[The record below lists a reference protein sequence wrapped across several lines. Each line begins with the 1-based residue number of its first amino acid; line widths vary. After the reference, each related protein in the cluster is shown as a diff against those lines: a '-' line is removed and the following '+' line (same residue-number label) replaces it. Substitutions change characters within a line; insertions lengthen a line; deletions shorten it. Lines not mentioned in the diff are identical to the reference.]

1 MKKRER
7 RARIAAHHEELRSYW
22 RIWLI
27 EQGLTEESSPMDF
40 SAWIA
45 RAIPEAKAAQAV
57 RAQAPAP
64 PSTRERP
71 VISVAQAVRN
81 AIAGVRDV

>member
-1 MKKRER
+1 MRVRKIFPLR
-7 RARIAAHHEELRSYW
+7 RRVSCAGSFGQRVKGFG
-22 RIWLI
+22 
-27 EQGLTEESSPMDF
+27 QVDF

-45 RAIPEAKAAQAV
+45 RAMPEAKAAQAV